1 MGDMFT
7 VCTLTNLFG
16 AFYPGVFA
24 GTRGTSK
31 SMNERHTSCTML
43 NGITLLA
50 VAVGEAE
57 GRGTGLESASVGAL
71 LPAFKDFIFEKTSS
85 DKSIRGEKMIPLLSD
100 ALQHAYHAVDDM
112 FKQPGCKDEASEYL
126 PRCTLTAVLVDPE
139 FGFAFLQLGDCF
151 AMLID
156 AATGEIK
163 WQTEQHDFTNSKECK
178 RYLDAE
184 AKLEF
189 CPLEHTFP
197 AEGRKSATVHC
208 GEEGSYFFQ
217 EKTREA
223 MWPSDSLP
231 SELARLRLEPEIG
244 FMPFDVGGNRQLA
257 LLLGTPGLMAGNPFC
272 GRNTNI
278 FGSRGITL
286 LRLKEDHIGSIGLTS
301 GHLGSAALL
310 QRRMRVQRKPLIWHT
325 RRSVGLACSTTTRTS
340 R

>member
-163 WQTEQHDFTNSKECK
+163 WQTEQHDFTNSRSANVTLMPRRSLNSAHSSTPFQQREGKVRLSIVVRRAVTFSKKK
-178 RYLDAE
+178 R
-184 AKLEF
+184 
-189 CPLEHTFP
+189 
-197 AEGRKSATVHC
+197 GRRC
-208 GEEGSYFFQ
+208 GLLI
-217 EKTREA
+217 
-223 MWPSDSLP
+223 PSHLS
-231 SELARLRLEPEIG
+231 SRA
-244 FMPFDVGGNRQLA
+244 
-257 LLLGTPGLMAGNPFC
+257 
-272 GRNTNI
+272 
-278 FGSRGITL
+278 FGS
-286 LRLKEDHIGSIGLTS
+286 S
-301 GHLGSAALL
+301 
-310 QRRMRVQRKPLIWHT
+310 
-325 RRSVGLACSTTTRTS
+325 RRSASCLLTLTATASLRFSWEPLV
-340 R
+340 